1 MNFQH
6 NEEINKVDCYIEESD
21 SCYLCRYNQVCP
33 LIGAIQEGVVYPSQ
47 SDIYVD
53 SCKMFRFN

>member
-6 NEEINKVDCYIEESD
+6 NEEINKVDVFIEDTD
-21 SCYLCRYNQVCP
+21 SCYLCRYNKTCA

-47 SDIYVD
+47 SDIYVEH
-53 SCKMFRFN
+53 CQMFRFK